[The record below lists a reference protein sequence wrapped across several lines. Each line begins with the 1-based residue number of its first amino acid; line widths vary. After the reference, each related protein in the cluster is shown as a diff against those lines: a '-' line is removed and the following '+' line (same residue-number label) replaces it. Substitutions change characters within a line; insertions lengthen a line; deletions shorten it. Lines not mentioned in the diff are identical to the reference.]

1 VAWGGLFAGSF
12 LFLAGEGKELK
23 SGQKFRTSVSG
34 VKLGCGSL
42 RDECLSPPGGCA

>member
-1 VAWGGLFAGSF
+1 MPWGGLFAGCF

-34 VKLGCGSL
+34 VKFGYLNL
-42 RDECLSPPGGCA
+42 KDECLSPPGGYA